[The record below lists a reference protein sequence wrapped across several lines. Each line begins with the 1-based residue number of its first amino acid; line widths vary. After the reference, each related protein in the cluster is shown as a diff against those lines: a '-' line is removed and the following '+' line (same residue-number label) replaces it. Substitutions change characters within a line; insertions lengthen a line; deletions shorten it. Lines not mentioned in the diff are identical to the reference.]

1 MIPKLAAPE
10 TKGQVFQFSLAF
22 GVLRLDKALTLAHA
36 QHIRPW
42 ECSKAGLS
50 LVNEILNDYSK
61 RFDRFHYKKQYERL
75 NVILANLLHAYN
87 RKEPLIYSRNTYA
100 DRITIAL
107 MDYLAELGLIDS
119 IIQPV
124 NKTGCCSFA
133 ITLPELGRLL
143 RVHKAR
149 IMLTK
154 DHRPLVLRDKTGND
168 MSLSRVADKAASKIR
183 ALARPVELHNYWWS
197 NNSATLQLKPVIP
210 FLHRVFNQNINL
222 GGRFYGSHQ
231 QIKNKDRPRILFN
244 GKPTVEIDFS
254 AMHLAILYAWSGVE
268 MIGDPYA
275 INGFDR
281 GTTKSIMLRL
291 VNSENMPALQAT
303 ITASSKPSRKKQYT
317 EYKKN
322 RLLFEA
328 RLAKGQNVRQ
338 PPKPKWIDW
347 HIENI
352 PTGFNAKGFVHAL
365 KARHSAIAHLLGSND
380 IGLRLQAADSALMDA
395 MLVDLYDRKNP
406 IPVLPVHDSLIC
418 RKSNSDLVT
427 LTMKHHF
434 KTMFNASIKVK

>member
-1 MIPKLAAPE
+1 
-10 TKGQVFQFSLAF
+10 
-22 GVLRLDKALTLAHA
+22 
-36 QHIRPW
+36 
-42 ECSKAGLS
+42 
-50 LVNEILNDYSK
+50 
-61 RFDRFHYKKQYERL
+61 
-75 NVILANLLHAYN
+75 
-87 RKEPLIYSRNTYA
+87 
-100 DRITIAL
+100 